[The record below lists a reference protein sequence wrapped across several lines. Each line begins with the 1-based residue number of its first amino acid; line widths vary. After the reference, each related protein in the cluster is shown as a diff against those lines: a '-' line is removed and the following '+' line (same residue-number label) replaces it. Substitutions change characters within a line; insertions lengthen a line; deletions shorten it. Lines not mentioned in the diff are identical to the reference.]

1 MQGFNGTGVRRHNGR
16 DTASQRLA
24 DDEAVRLD
32 ARWQY
37 QQVGG
42 IPFPGERVA
51 VEHSGH
57 GNPFPQPG
65 RRDFC
70 AYSSGVVQSSSIRA
84 DEGGRPGKVGDLR

>member
-16 DTASQRLA
+16 DTASQRLT

-65 RRDFC
+65 RRERR
-70 AYSSGVVQSSSIRA
+70 SSKQLDPSRR
-84 DEGGRPGKVGDLR
+84 GRPSRKGW